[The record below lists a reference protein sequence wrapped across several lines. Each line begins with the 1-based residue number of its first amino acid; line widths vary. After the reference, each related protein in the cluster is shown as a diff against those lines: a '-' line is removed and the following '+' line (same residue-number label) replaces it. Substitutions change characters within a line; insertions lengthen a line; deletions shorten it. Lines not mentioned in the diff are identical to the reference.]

1 MTLRLYTLVLCTA
14 VGLSSLNAH
23 AQGQRPAPPAAAPAA
38 AADPFPGLKFR
49 NIGPATMGGRVDDLA
64 VLESNPAVFYVGTA
78 TGGLWKTTNN
88 GTTWEVLFDDLDDTV
103 SIGDI
108 AINPGD
114 ANTVWVGSGENNN
127 RQSGSWGNGVY
138 KSIDGGK
145 TFKHMGLGTSKH
157 IARIIVDPID
167 HDVVYVAALGSL
179 WGRGGERG
187 VYKTTDGGLTWT
199 RVLFVDDDTGATE
212 LVMDPANNK
221 VIYAATYQRRRA
233 TWGFNGGGLG
243 SAMWKS
249 SDAGRTW
256 TKLTSG
262 VPTGPLGR
270 IGMDVY
276 RANPNIVYA
285 RIEHA
290 KESGTYR
297 SDDAGQT
304 WRKMSD
310 VNPRPMYF
318 SQIRI
323 DPKSDARIYVLGV
336 DLHISDDGGK
346 TFYLQESMHDDHHAM
361 WINPNN
367 PNHIIEGTDGGLGIS
382 YDRAKTFEGVYNMD
396 LGQFYHVT
404 YDMETPYNV
413 YGGLQDN
420 YSWGGPSA
428 VRSRQGITNDDWF
441 SVQGGDGFDVQVDP
455 KDPRTIYAESQDG
468 NIVRI
473 DRVTNERKSIR
484 PVPAKGEA
492 PYRWNWNTPIL
503 ISPHDNNTIYVGG
516 NKVFKSADRGNAW
529 TAISGDLSEATD
541 RETLALMG
549 LKAAEFEIA
558 KHDGVQSYGNIVSLV
573 ESPKQAGVIYAGT
586 DDGKVHMTRD
596 GGKSWT
602 DITGRFPNVPKNAYV
617 SRLVPSAHEVNV
629 VYASFD
635 NHRADDMNT
644 YVYASVDGGNNFRSI
659 GEGIPKGHTVASMT
673 EDPKNPNVLYSGTE
687 FGLFVSP
694 NRGGTWTRFKGNVP
708 TVPIHEIVFHPRD
721 NDMILATHGRS
732 IWILDDA
739 TPLQQYPE
747 AIKSDAFLFDMRPA
761 MQFNQANDRGFIT
774 DKPFF
779 GKNPTYGAPISFY
792 LAKGQTNVALR
803 IRDAAGTQVREI
815 TGNDLRDARGAGVN
829 RVYWDLRHQPLA
841 PLAGQQ
847 AGGGGGGFGGGANN
861 GPNVMPGEYRV
872 TLVVDG
878 KDVATKSIRVN
889 GDRDVTMTDAE
900 RKTWHDTALTLHE
913 MQRVGNAV
921 AEAVTT
927 LATQLSAAEALM
939 KSAANPPAAAKGA
952 ISDANTKLADLRRRL
967 GLNQQGGGGGGGFG
981 GQQSNVRGQL
991 GQTKGQIMGSTSM
1004 PTAHQMR
1011 SSVELREDLAKVIAD
1026 TNDLIAAIPAIYDAL
1041 GASGAK
1047 PTALKPVGPVP
1058 PAR

>member
-1 MTLRLYTLVLCTA
+1 MTLRFYSLVLCTVLA
-14 VGLSSLNAH
+14 LSVLTS
-23 AQGQRPAPPAAAPAA
+23 AQAPAQRPAAAPAA
-38 AADPFPGLKFR
+38 TAPADLFPGLKFR
-49 NIGPATMGGRVDDLA
+49 NIGPATMGGRIDDLA

-78 TGGLWKTTNN
+78 TGGLWKTTNH

-108 AINPGD
+108 AIHPND

-138 KSIDGGK
+138 KSIDGGQ
-145 TFKHMGLGTSKH
+145 TWKHMGLATSKH

-187 VYKTTDGGLTWT
+187 IYKTTDGGLNWT
-199 RVLFVDDDTGATE
+199 RIHFVDDETGATE
-212 LVMDPANNK
+212 LVMDPSNNK
-221 VIYAATYQRRRA
+221 VLYAATYQRRRA
-233 TWGFNGGGLG
+233 TWGFNGGGPG

-256 TKLTSG
+256 SKLTKG
-262 VPTGPLGR
+262 VPAGPLGR

-297 SDDAGQT
+297 SDDAGLS

-318 SQIRI
+318 SQIRV
-323 DPKSDARIYVLGV
+323 DPTSDARVYVLGV
-336 DLHISDDGGK
+336 DLHVSDDGGK
-346 TFYLQESMHDDHHAM
+346 TFWMQESLHDDHHAM
-361 WINPNN
+361 WINPAN
-367 PNHIIEGTDGGLGIS
+367 PNHVIAGTDGGVGIS
-382 YDRAKTFEGVYNMD
+382 YDRARTFEAVYNMD

-404 YDMETPYNV
+404 YDMETPFNV
-413 YGGLQDN
+413 CGGLQDN
-420 YSWGGPSA
+420 YTWCGPSQT
-428 VRSRQGITNDDWF
+428 RSRSGISNDQWF
-441 SVQGGDGFDVQVDP
+441 QIQGGDGFEAQIDP

-473 DRVTNERKSIR
+473 DKVSNERKSIR
-484 PVPAKGEA
+484 PMPAKGEA

-503 ISPHDNNTIYVGG
+503 ISPHDSNTIYVGA
-516 NKVFKSADRGNAW
+516 NKVFKSTDRGHSW
-529 TAISGDLSEATD
+529 TAISGELTENTD
-541 RETLALMG
+541 REGLSLMG
-549 LKAAEFEIA
+549 VKAAEFEIA
-558 KHDGVQSYGNIVSLV
+558 KHDGVQSYGNIVQLV
-573 ESPKQAGVIYAGT
+573 ESPKTAGVLYAGT

-596 GGKSWT
+596 GGKTWT
-602 DITGRFPNVPKNAYV
+602 DITTRFPNVPKNSYV

-644 YVYASVDGGNNFRSI
+644 YVYASVDGGANFRSI
-659 GEGIPKGHTVASMT
+659 GEGIPKGHAIMSMA
-673 EDPKNPNVLYSGTE
+673 EDPKNPNVLYSGSE

-694 NRGGTWTRFKGNVP
+694 NRGGSWTRVKGNVP
-708 TVPIHEIVFHPRD
+708 TVPIHEIIFHPRD

-747 AIKSDAFLFDMRPA
+747 AVKSDAFLFDMRGA
-761 MQFNQANDRGFIT
+761 MQFNQANDRGFLA

-779 GKNPTYGAPISFY
+779 GKNPNYGAPISYY
-792 LAKGQTNVALR
+792 LAKNQTNVALR
-803 IRDAAGTQVREI
+803 IRDAAGSQVREI
-815 TGNDLRDARGAGVN
+815 SGNDLRDARGAGVN
-829 RVYWDLRHQPLA
+829 RIYWDLRHQPLA

-847 AGGGGGGFGGGANN
+847 QGGGGGFGGGGNN
-861 GPNVMPGEYRV
+861 GPNVLPGEYRV

-878 KDVATKSIRVN
+878 KDVATKSLRVS
-889 GDRDVTMTDAE
+889 GDKDMPMSEAD
-900 RKTWHDTALTLHE
+900 RKAWHDTSLNLHD
-913 MQRVGNAV
+913 MQRVANTAADAV
-921 AEAVTT
+921 NT
-927 LATQLSAAEALM
+927 LATQLTAAEALL
-939 KSAANPPAAAKGA
+939 KTAANAPAAAKGA
-952 ISDANTKLADLRRRL
+952 ISDANTKLTDLRRRL
-967 GLNQQGGGGGGGFG
+967 GLNQGGGGGGGFG
-981 GQQSNVRGQL
+981 GQQGNVRGQL
-991 GQTKGQIMGSTSM
+991 GQTKGQIMGSTSL
-1004 PTAHQMR
+1004 PTAQQIR
-1011 SSVELREDLAKVIAD
+1011 ATVELREDLAKVISD
-1026 TNDLIAAIPAIYDAL
+1026 TNELIAAVPAIYDAL

-1047 PTALKPVGPVP
+1047 PTALKPVGPM
-1058 PAR
+1058 PAAR